1 MSLTQQTPEKGNQE
15 DLIKE
20 GNILGNG
27 DSMSKAQKQVMS
39 VRGKGMKI
47 IRDNKQLSFSG
58 KGFFQQGIARNE
70 TEGSK

>member
-39 VRGKGMKI
+39 EGERGE
-47 IRDNKQLSFSG
+47 DH
-58 KGFFQQGIARNE
+58 QG
-70 TEGSK
+70 